1 VVSEIYEILR
11 VAAVRRQAVTAI
23 YDGLPRLLCPHVSGR
38 KSGRLH
44 ALFYQFGGSSNSGL
58 PVTPE
63 GVGDWRCL
71 AVEKLSQ
78 VELSAEAWHTEPRSR
93 RQTCVDEV
101 DFDADD
107 QPDEDPQQGQ
117 CGSCRS
123 SRRARIIRS
132 VAIEYGLCRSG
143 RMRRSAGA
151 EVRCWPGANES
162 RITDAGRGGKTVPLG
177 HQEPISCD
185 A

>member
-1 VVSEIYEILR
+1 MNPQRSGVQVVSEIYEILR

-71 AVEKLSQ
+71 AVERLSQ
-78 VELSAEAWHTEPRSR
+78 VELRAGDWHTEPRSP
-93 RQTCVDEV
+93 RQTCIDEI
-101 DFDADD
+101 DFD
-107 QPDEDPQQGQ
+107 
-117 CGSCRS
+117 
-123 SRRARIIRS
+123 
-132 VAIEYGLCRSG
+132 
-143 RMRRSAGA
+143 
-151 EVRCWPGANES
+151 
-162 RITDAGRGGKTVPLG
+162 TDAQPERIRNKGNKAVAELTGAPG
-177 HQEPISCD
+177 
-185 A
+185 